1 MDQDRTYMAN
11 IRNSQRSTSMGAI
24 ADALL
29 SGKSGLNE
37 YEIKKWMPLIGGTG
51 LGDLFMG
58 QAPELVNDISYYG
71 PQAAFKGG
79 NRASGGLGTLQPKRE
94 TFDAAMLG
102 MDATGLAALT
112 AKMGGNLSKAA
123 LNKMAIEAGNL
134 SRRKFLKGSAA
145 VAGSAALGGLLKL
158 GKEAGEQVAKHSTDN
173 IANKVAKE
181 APKKYKFNS
190 LKEYNDYLNDLSYD
204 AENFMAKGRNLEYKR
219 FLAEEEEKLYNKIKF
234 SKETDRLGTVDLF
247 DNPEEV
253 LNAFSPQAKAE
264 MKIFKNF
271 SRREQAYLAMEN
283 TPEAARFR
291 NSMILDDGYTGK
303 FTTPNGY
310 DEYLTANELYS
321 KKAKEIFNSTTHNF
335 SDLDTHLID
344 HIESMT
350 PRQKTN
356 YLKHMDDVN

>member
-1 MDQDRTYMAN
+1 MAN
-11 IRNSQRSTSMGAI
+11 IKNSQRSASLGAI

-79 NRASGGLGTLQPKRE
+79 NRVSGGLGTLQPKRE

-112 AKMGGNLSKAA
+112 AKLGGNLSKAA

-134 SRRKFLKGSAA
+134 SRRNFLKGSAA
-145 VAGSAALGGLLKL
+145 VAGGAALGGLLKL
-158 GKEAGEQVAKHSTDN
+158 AKHSTDN
-173 IANKVAKE
+173 VANKVAKE

-204 AENFMAKGRNLEYKR
+204 AENFMAKGRELEYKR

-264 MKIFKNF
+264 MKHFKTKYK
-271 SRREQAYLAMEN
+271 AYTDSYNEMKLTDRYHPEFEDYAEG
-283 TPEAARFR
+283 TPYPDIEHWSFF
-291 NSMILDDGYTGK
+291 LDDPKTNKLMFDAESLKNYEMLIDNLKTSSIKYQQDHRLYGDYINNSNFTG
-303 FTTPNGY
+303 
-310 DEYLTANELYS
+310 S
-321 KKAKEIFNSTTHNF
+321 FN
-335 SDLDTHLID
+335 DYLDTLLK
-344 HIESMT
+344 
-350 PRQKTN
+350 QK
-356 YLKHMDDVN
+356 